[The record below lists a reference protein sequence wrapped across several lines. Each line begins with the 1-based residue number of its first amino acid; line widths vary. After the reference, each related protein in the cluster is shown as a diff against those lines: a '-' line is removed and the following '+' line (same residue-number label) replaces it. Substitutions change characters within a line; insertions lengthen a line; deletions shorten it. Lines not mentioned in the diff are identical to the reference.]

1 MTQLLVIGSQ
11 AARPEFSVRDIER
24 LVHTFYARVRE
35 HESLEPVFARRVT
48 DWPYHLDRM
57 VGFWRSVLRGEPT
70 FQASPRGNPP
80 KLHWSIEEL
89 EHRHFDQWLTL
100 FGQVADEI
108 FPEGHAE
115 YLRGRAARI
124 AVTLSRHARGPRSGD
139 GALS

>member
-1 MTQLLVIGSQ
+1 MTQLHVIGPQ
-11 AARPEFSVRDIER
+11 PARPEFSVSDIER

-89 EHRHFDQWLTL
+89 EHRHFTEWLAL
-100 FGQVADEI
+100 FGEVAEEV
-108 FPEGHAE
+108 FPAEHAE
-115 YLRGRAARI
+115 YLRSRAARI
-124 AVTLSRHARGPRSGD
+124 AVTLSRHAKGPRSSS
-139 GALS
+139 AS